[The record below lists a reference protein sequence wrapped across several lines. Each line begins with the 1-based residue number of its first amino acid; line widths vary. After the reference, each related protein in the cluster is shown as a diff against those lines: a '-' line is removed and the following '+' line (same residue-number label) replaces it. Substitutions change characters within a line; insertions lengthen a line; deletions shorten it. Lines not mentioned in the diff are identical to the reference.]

1 MAVLE
6 IHLQEGF
13 DGDEVV
19 VLLDGREVFSG
30 ESVTSNA
37 LLGLAETITLE
48 TDTEGHEVTV
58 ELPRHGLSGHAS
70 VPASERCYVG
80 ASRSAGQLEMT
91 VSAEPFGYA

>member
-13 DGDEVV
+13 EADEVV

-30 ESVTSNA
+30 EAVTSQA
-37 LLGLAETITLE
+37 LLGLAETVTLE

-58 ELPRHGLSGHAS
+58 ELPRRGLSGHAS

-80 ASRSAGQLEMT
+80 ASRQGEQLEMT